1 MQSRAIPQMLLQLQ
15 GNELQQ
21 ALPYL
26 QQGRFGLEVV
36 GFAAPQVLD
45 GDWEERLRQLQPICR
60 SIPGPISMHGPFLD
74 LSPASPE
81 PRLRALTRERYRHAL
96 RIAQAIGARYLVL
109 HTQFNPNLRQPTYP
123 DLWLEQNLRFF
134 TDLQP
139 AIVESGTTIVLENMW
154 DPYPEHLAELLAALP
169 AEQFAACLDAGHA
182 HLHSQV
188 GYRSWIEALGDRLQ
202 YVHLSDNHG
211 DWDEHLA
218 LGQGTVDFF
227 GLTEAMRAAGRQPW
241 YVFEVKLWSDVQAS
255 LRHLG
260 WDEGLQGVQSDGQ

>member
-1 MQSRAIPQMLLQLQ
+1 MPPSAIPQLLLQLQ
-15 GNELQQ
+15 RTELQQ

-26 QQGRFGLEVV
+26 EHGIFGLEVV

-60 SIPGPISMHGPFLD
+60 SVPGPISMHGPFLD

-81 PRLRALTRERYRHAL
+81 PRLQALTRERYRHAL
-96 RIAQAIGARYLVL
+96 QIAQALGARYLVL

-123 DLWLEQNLRFF
+123 ALWLEQNLRFF
-134 TDLQP
+134 TDLLP
-139 AIVESGTTIVLENMW
+139 AIVDAGATIVLENMW
-154 DPYPEHLAELLAALP
+154 DSHPDHLAQLLAALP
-169 AEQFAACLDAGHA
+169 KEQFAACLDAGHA

-202 YVHLSDNHG
+202 YIHLSDNHG

-218 LGQGTVDFF
+218 LGQGTVDFP
-227 GLTEAMRAAGRQPW
+227 GLLDGLRSIQSQPW
-241 YVFEVKLWSDVQAS
+241 FVFEVKLWSEVQQS

-260 WDEGLQGVQSDGQ
+260 WDRVLREVRNDG